1 MGDGKVA
8 LILDVLGLAQC
19 ANVVNEVRDHALAEK
34 EGNGSSAAGD
44 RSQHNAVLLFQHGE
58 NGRMAIDLSMV
69 ARLEEFPHDTI
80 ESAAG
85 KEVVQY
91 RGQIMP
97 LLRVS
102 DVLQTRTGTE
112 PQSGRKSLQVVVYS
126 ANGKSVGLV
135 VDRILDIV
143 EESFEI
149 QGQKG
154 RKGLL
159 GSAVIQKRITDIL
172 DLAGLIE
179 AAEGG
184 HATLA
189 AHA

>member
-1 MGDGKVA
+1 MPWPRKRGTVVCRWRYGA
-8 LILDVLGLAQC
+8 AQ
-19 ANVVNEVRDHALAEK
+19 
-34 EGNGSSAAGD
+34 
-44 RSQHNAVLLFQHGE
+44 AVLLFQHGE

-69 ARLEEFPHDTI
+69 ARLEEFPAHTI
-80 ESAAG
+80 EIGRGARSCAI
-85 KEVVQY
+85 

-102 DVLQTRTGTE
+102 DVSQTRT
-112 PQSGRKSLQVVVYS
+112 RDRCRSLAGNLYRS
-126 ANGKSVGLV
+126 WFTAANGQSVGLV

-143 EESFEI
+143 EESFVI

-154 RKGLL
+154 TKGMF
-159 GSAVIQKRITDIL
+159 GSAVIQKHITDIL
-172 DLAGLIE
+172 DVAGLIE
-179 AAEGG
+179 AAGGG